1 MQSKRYLF
9 IVVVSAIL
17 IAIPLGCRLFGFV
30 PMVVIGDSLSAGF
43 QNDSLLDSQQPHG
56 WASLVA
62 QQSGLSLP
70 LPSIASPGVPPVLE
84 LVSLGPPPVVQT
96 SSGISL
102 GRTDPEQ
109 QPFDLAVPG
118 HTLADVISDAPKLI
132 PTSQEDIITDLVLGL
147 PLGNT
152 KSQMNEAIALR
163 PATLFIW
170 AGSDDALQADEA
182 GTPAAMTPVSTFASE
197 FEQLISTIHSQT
209 SSVLIVANVPDVT
222 VVPYLTPASVVIA
235 EVAQQTGLPA
245 VQVVGLLGIEDGDL
259 INATG
264 LSQVEAAIAAIK
276 GGQPPSPLTDAGYLD
291 ANEITQVRSN
301 INQYNAVIA
310 QQVAAVGGIL
320 VDIHSYLA
328 QLAENGVTI
337 NNYHATTGFLSGLF
351 SLDGVH
357 PTNTGYALLANQFI
371 AAANAKLKTGV
382 PAVNVSQV
390 AASDPLFGPNIK
402 PESMVVH
409 VPLVAAQ
416 QTDRVLHHP

>member
-9 IVVVSAIL
+9 VVVVSVIL
-17 IAIPLGCRLFGFV
+17 IAVPLGCRVFGFV

-70 LPSIASPGVPPVLE
+70 LPLIAPPGVPPVLE
-84 LVSLGPPPVVQT
+84 LVSLGPPPVVQAA
-96 SSGISL
+96 SGISL
-102 GRTDPEQ
+102 GRTNPEE

-118 HTLADVISDAPKLI
+118 HTLAEVISDAPKLI
-132 PTSQEDIITDLVLGL
+132 PTSQEDIITDLVLGV

-152 KSQMNEAIALR
+152 KSQMNEAIALQ

-197 FEQLISTIHSQT
+197 FKQLISTIHSRS

-235 EVAQQTGLPA
+235 EVAQQTSLPA
-245 VQVVGLLGIEDGDL
+245 VQAAGALGLEDGDL

-276 GGQPPSPLTDAGYLD
+276 SGQPPSPLTDAGYLD
-291 ANEITQVRSN
+291 PNEIAQVQSN
-301 INQYNAVIA
+301 INQYNVTIA
-310 QQVAAVGGIL
+310 QQVAAAGGIL
-320 VDIHSYLA
+320 VDIHSYVA

-337 NNYHATTGFLSGLF
+337 NNYHATTAFLGGLF
-351 SLDGVH
+351 SLDGIH

-371 AAANAKLKTGV
+371 AAANAKLKMGV
-382 PAVNVSQV
+382 PAVNASQV

-409 VPLVAAQ
+409 VPLSAAK
-416 QTDRVLHHP
+416 QTDQVLRHP